1 MGKTTKHLHIDIMHD
16 RIQYTYTHLD
26 IMLAQKRL
34 LTVTL
39 DIMCYDDLDVEHI
52 DWKELLELEGNEEV
66 HCSIKEYDPFQS
78 CASLKIGSHSQ
89 QYNIIENEDSR
100 ETGTDPLAILP
111 DSSYIAFVTETPMIF
126 LTSTNHGC
134 VYTLSQEDGDELYY
148 APIYSNGNVNLEEFA
163 PVDMNEIDMDQ
174 MEVYDIIR
182 QLKVMNEV

>member
-1 MGKTTKHLHIDIMHD
+1 
-16 RIQYTYTHLD
+16 
-26 IMLAQKRL
+26 
-34 LTVTL
+34 
-39 DIMCYDDLDVEHI
+39 
-52 DWKELLELEGNEEV
+52 
-66 HCSIKEYDPFQS
+66 
-78 CASLKIGSHSQ
+78 
-89 QYNIIENEDSR
+89 
-100 ETGTDPLAILP
+100 
-111 DSSYIAFVTETPMIF
+111 MIF